1 MKLTYTFLIFALI
14 FSSVFYSCNDS
25 STDPEETTSI
35 SGIVKDGKGNP
46 VESAYVEAMNSN
58 DVQISYD
65 YSDEN
70 GLFLLG
76 GISLNKSYIKISIF
90 KQGFITY
97 ETIID
102 DFSDGKDK
110 KIYPVLLNGENDSC
124 CGKIKIIV
132 KDRSD
137 SSVVENAQVRLNTGE
152 NIIEKLYSDENG
164 EVFFDSLC
172 PDDYWVRIAKD
183 GYLVIEKDLTVED
196 CDTLEYSFWLESRSE
211 EDCCGKIEISVK
223 KDADNSAISNAEVRL
238 NNKKKIIEKLYTN
251 ENGKVFFDS
260 LCPDDYW
267 IRIAKEGFKVIE
279 KEISVEDCDTLKY
292 TYSMKSIN
300 EQDTCCD
307 GILYLIPKDS
317 ETSEILNGAVIK
329 LWQDGKLIEKAITGE
344 GYAVIDNICEG
355 NYWVDIIHEGYEAIE
370 FEIEFDCNET
380 KEITK
385 ELDPKECCEGVIY
398 VIPKDSETNEIISG
412 AKVRLW
418 QSGDLIDKVFV
429 GESGY
434 ARFLNV
440 CEGEYAIDIL
450 HEEYEAIEFT
460 VEMDCND
467 TLEITKTLES
477 SCCESIIKVY
487 PKDSE
492 TEESLNGASVT
503 LRSGEQTIET
513 LTVSD
518 GKVIFDNV
526 CKGSYEIAIT
536 KEGYTGMEFDFDI
549 GCNKVKEF
557 IKFLDPE

>member
-1 MKLTYTFLIFALI
+1 
-14 FSSVFYSCNDS
+14 
-25 STDPEETTSI
+25 
-35 SGIVKDGKGNP
+35 
-46 VESAYVEAMNSN
+46 
-58 DVQISYD
+58 
-65 YSDEN
+65 
-70 GLFLLG
+70 
-76 GISLNKSYIKISIF
+76 
-90 KQGFITY
+90 
-97 ETIID
+97 
-102 DFSDGKDK
+102 
-110 KIYPVLLNGENDSC
+110 
-124 CGKIKIIV
+124 
-132 KDRSD
+132 
-137 SSVVENAQVRLNTGE
+137 
-152 NIIEKLYSDENG
+152 
-164 EVFFDSLC
+164 
-172 PDDYWVRIAKD
+172 
-183 GYLVIEKDLTVED
+183 
-196 CDTLEYSFWLESRSE
+196 
-211 EDCCGKIEISVK
+211 
-223 KDADNSAISNAEVRL
+223 
-238 NNKKKIIEKLYTN
+238 
-251 ENGKVFFDS
+251 
-260 LCPDDYW
+260 
-267 IRIAKEGFKVIE
+267 
-279 KEISVEDCDTLKY
+279 
-292 TYSMKSIN
+292 MKSIN